1 MRIAQI
7 APLFEA
13 VPPKTY
19 GGTERVV
26 SWLTD
31 ALTELG
37 HEVTLFA
44 SSDSYTSA
52 RLMPAETRSLRL
64 DKREGEHLAYHYLM
78 LEQVVSMAS
87 EFDIFHGHLDYLSF
101 PVLRA
106 NDLTS
111 VHTLHGRLDLPHL
124 RSLFDEYKDM
134 PLISIAGHQRKPQL
148 QANWKATI
156 HHGLPANLYNFQP
169 KPEGDYL
176 VFLGRICP
184 DKGVDKAI
192 QIAHQCGMHLKIAAK
207 VDVVDEKYYREVIA
221 PLIEVHDVEFIGEA
235 DDEQKN
241 KLLGNA
247 RAMLFPIDW
256 EEPFGLVLIEAMAC
270 GTPVIAFN
278 RGSVPEILVN
288 GENGFICDGLKD
300 ACKALDNLDSIDRA
314 QCRHHFDTRF
324 TSIHM
329 AQNYV
334 RVYEEILMARDSKK
348 ILYFSNARNH
358 IQPAIPRE
366 LEMAKSLTD

>member
-31 ALTELG
+31 ALTEMG

-44 SSDSYTSA
+44 SSDSYTTG
-52 RLMPAETRSLRL
+52 RLMPADTRSLRL
-64 DKREGEHLAYHYLM
+64 EKRESEHLAHHYLM
-78 LEQVVSMAS
+78 MEQVIGMAS
-87 EFDIFHGHLDYLSF
+87 QFDIFHGHLDYLSF
-101 PVLRA
+101 PFLRA
-106 NDLTS
+106 NDLAS

-124 RSLFDEYKDM
+124 KSIFNEYVDM
-134 PLISIAGHQRKPQL
+134 PLVSIASHQRKPQP
-148 QANWKATI
+148 QANWKSTI
-156 HHGLPANLYNFQP
+156 YHGLPADLYEFQP
-169 KPEGDYL
+169 RPKGEYL
-176 VFLGRICP
+176 LFLGRICP

-192 QIAHQCGMHLKIAAK
+192 EIAHQYGMPLKIAAK
-207 VDVVDEKYYREVIA
+207 VDPVDEKYYKEIIA
-221 PLIEVHDVEFIGEA
+221 PLIESHDVEFVGEA
-235 DDEQKN
+235 NDAQKN
-241 KLLGNA
+241 DLLGNA

-270 GTPVIAFN
+270 GTPIIAFN
-278 RGSVPEILVN
+278 RGSVPELITN
-288 GENGFICDGLKD
+288 GENGFICTNVTE
-300 ACKALDNLDSIDRA
+300 ACRALEKLDRIDRA

-329 AQNYV
+329 AQNYL
-334 RVYEEILMARDSKK
+334 RVYEEKLIGRSGKK
-348 ILYFSNARNH
+348 ILYFSNSRH
-358 IQPAIPRE
+358 RPLTTTRE
-366 LEMAKSLTD
+366 VELAQSVPE